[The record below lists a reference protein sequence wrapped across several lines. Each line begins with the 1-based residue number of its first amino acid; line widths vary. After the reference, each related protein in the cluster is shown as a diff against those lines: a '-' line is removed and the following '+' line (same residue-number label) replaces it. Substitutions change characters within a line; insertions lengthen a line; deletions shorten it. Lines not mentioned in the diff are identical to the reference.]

1 MSSLPVQDERSKA
14 VLLQM
19 LEDEAK
25 HATNAI
31 NAGGY
36 RFPLPVKL
44 AMSGVS
50 KIMTKSVYKINYRRG
65 SMLPL
70 YTFPSL
76 LYRISNK
83 TKKIAGTPIADDSK
97 KNSI

>member
-1 MSSLPVQDERSKA
+1 MSDKVSLGFVAATEDQVCKHLTSHMSSLPVQDERSKA

-50 KIMTKSVYKINYRRG
+50 KIMTKSVYKI
-65 SMLPL
+65 
-70 YTFPSL
+70 
-76 LYRISNK
+76 
-83 TKKIAGTPIADDSK
+83 
-97 KNSI
+97 